1 MQDIRVLLVDDEEE
15 FVQSLAERIRMRELG
30 SDVAL
35 NGEEALA
42 KLEEKLPDVM
52 ILDFKMP
59 GIDGLTVLE
68 QVKNAYPGVQVIMLT
83 AHGTP
88 EIEKKARD
96 LGAFDYLQK
105 PVGIDKLTRTI
116 EKAYKYKQKLEKTMM
131 AATFAEAGDFEEA
144 KKIVD
149 EDKINEKK

>member
-1 MQDIRVLLVDDEEE
+1 MKDIKVLLVDDEEE
-15 FVQSLAERIRMRELG
+15 FVQSLAERIRIRELG

-68 QVKNAYPGVQVIMLT
+68 QVKKAYPGVQVIMLT

-88 EIEKKARD
+88 EIEKKARE

-105 PVGIDKLTRTI
+105 PVAIDKLTKVI
-116 EKAYKYKQKLEKTMM
+116 EKAYEYKQKAEKSLM
-131 AATFAEAGDFEEA
+131 AATFAEAGDFDGAEKILGKD
-144 KKIVD
+144 KKK
-149 EDKINEKK
+149 DK